1 MSQYLRDETLKNLN
15 LSETSLQELNT
26 ALLKFRDE
34 ENAGINNDN
43 ANPKFLLMTYTI
55 RFDNKGFKLYEFD
68 KAMEYFS
75 SSKEVERFIFQ
86 LSSMEYS
93 TFLKSRGK
101 GIEIRFDAKLP
112 NNCFMVVDDDNQ
124 GWSDCAF
131 LTLKEII
138 QKYANKN
145 HIVRNALVVS
155 SIQILGVLAGVL
167 VSLWIASKTSPKLNI
182 PYPYGIAFIVS
193 LIIFSNIW
201 VYLYPYLLR
210 IVNIYW
216 PNLSFKEMKGFRKF
230 VKNTVL
236 VIFVTGCGAIIFG
249 IANKLYGF
257 ITAFIK

>member
-1 MSQYLRDETLKNLN
+1 M
-15 LSETSLQELNT
+15 SETALQELNT

-34 ENAGINNDN
+34 NNAGIENDD
-43 ANPKFLLMTYTI
+43 PKFLSMTYTI
-55 RFDNKGFKLYEFD
+55 RFDNKGFKIYEFD
-68 KAMEYFS
+68 EAMKYFR

-86 LSSMEYS
+86 LGSNEHLTYS
-93 TFLKSRGK
+93 RSQGK
-101 GIEIRFDAKLP
+101 GIDIIFDAKTP
-112 NNCFMVVDDDNQ
+112 NNCSMVVDDDNQ
-124 GWSDCAF
+124 GWVDCAF
-131 LTLKEII
+131 LTLKEVI
-138 QKYANKN
+138 QKYDNKN
-145 HIVRNALVVS
+145 HLMRNAFVGS

-167 VSLWIASKTSPKLNI
+167 VSLWAASKASPKLNI

-201 VYLYPYLLR
+201 VYLFPYLIR

-257 ITAFIK
+257 ITALIK